1 VFISRSVH
9 GVLLPNP
16 VCQGH
21 GRGREPRILRTPAWQ
36 YPHRKQSSHQCAARL
51 GLEKIHMAD
60 AFEKKS
66 VIRDVT

>member
-1 VFISRSVH
+1 VFISRSVR

-21 GRGREPRILRTPAWQ
+21 GRGREPRILHTPAWQ
-36 YPHRKQSSHQCAARL
+36 YPHRKQSSHQYAARL
-51 GLEKIHMAD
+51 GLEKIRVAA